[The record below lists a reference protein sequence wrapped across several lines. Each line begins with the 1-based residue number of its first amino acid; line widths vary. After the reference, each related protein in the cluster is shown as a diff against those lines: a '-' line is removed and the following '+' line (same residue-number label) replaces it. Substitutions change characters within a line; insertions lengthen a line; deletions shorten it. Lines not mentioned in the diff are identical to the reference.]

1 MQKVSKHLKQTIKKV
16 VPLLKKISEEVASEK
31 PQPHKWSKKEILGH
45 LLDSA
50 CNNQQ
55 KFLRTML
62 TAELQFVGYQQNEW
76 VSLQNYNAV
85 EWKTLITWWVN
96 VNEHLA
102 HIIENAPN
110 NTLKNTIQIVDD
122 GPFTLEFIMTDY
134 VEHLKHHIKQI
145 LSDAALKSNFENVY
159 PSGTV

>member
-1 MQKVSKHLKQTIKKV
+1 MKEVSTHLRQTV
-16 VPLLKKISEEVASEK
+16 YLVLPLLKNILDEQATEK
-31 PQPHKWSKKEILGH
+31 VQPRKWSKKEVLGH

-55 KFLRTML
+55 KFLRTMIL
-62 TAELQFVGYQQNEW
+62 PELKFVGYQQNEW

-85 EWKTLITWWVN
+85 NWKTLIAWWVN
-96 VNEHLA
+96 ANEHIA
-102 HIIENAPN
+102 HIIENVPKE
-110 NTLKNTIQIVDD
+110 TLQHTIKIVDD

-134 VEHLKHHIKQI
+134 VEHLKHHLKQI
-145 LSDAALKSNFENVY
+145 LPDVDLQSSFVNVY